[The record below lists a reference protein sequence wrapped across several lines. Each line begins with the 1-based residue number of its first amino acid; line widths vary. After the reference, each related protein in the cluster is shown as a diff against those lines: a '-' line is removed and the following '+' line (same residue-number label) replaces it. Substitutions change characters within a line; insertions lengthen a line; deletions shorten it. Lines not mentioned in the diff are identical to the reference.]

1 MENDNTVSDFTLVDD
16 SGQILCSSEIDV
28 LFLDFGIKLEYKDKT
43 SFPRV
48 VWYLEVLMTCSGI
61 VISVRFSSS
70 RDEDHCNSNS
80 NVFLSL

>member
-1 MENDNTVSDFTLVDD
+1 MENDNTVSDFTLVDN

-48 VWYLEVLMTCSGI
+48 V
-61 VISVRFSSS
+61 
-70 RDEDHCNSNS
+70 
-80 NVFLSL
+80 